1 MPWLPGIV
9 LTIGNITVVGI
20 WVQGG
25 GRVEEY
31 GSGLIFMVDETPG
44 GVEGAGIGALRMYR
58 NMIKCSLIF
67 VSLTSFEN
75 ECAWHEEL
83 VIVH

>member
-1 MPWLPGIV
+1 
-9 LTIGNITVVGI
+9 
-20 WVQGG
+20 
-25 GRVEEY
+25 
-31 GSGLIFMVDETPG
+31 MVDETPG

-75 ECAWHEEL
+75 ECA
-83 VIVH
+83 